1 YALNVVK
8 IELPPLRARLDDI
21 PLLATHFAGSYTPA
35 AEPRVFTPAA
45 MDRLLRHAWPGNVRE
60 LQRVIERACVTAPG
74 PLIEA
79 EHLLFEDPRW
89 SGPVRSLDLSRPLPQ
104 LLREMTETLEKKY
117 LLRALKKTRGNI
129 GRCAW
134 LCGLS
139 RRSISAKLAEYH
151 IDKR

>member
-1 YALNVVK
+1 MVPVLARAAVACGCDALFLEVHPRPDEAKSDGPN
-8 IELPPLRARLDDI
+8 ILEL
-21 PLLATHFAGSYTPA
+21 
-35 AEPRVFTPAA
+35 
-45 MDRLLRHAWPGNVRE
+45 DR
-60 LQRVIERACVTAPG
+60 
-74 PLIEA
+74 
-79 EHLLFEDPRW
+79 
-89 SGPVRSLDLSRPLPQ
+89 LPQ

-151 IDKR
+151 IDKRQFKGQEM